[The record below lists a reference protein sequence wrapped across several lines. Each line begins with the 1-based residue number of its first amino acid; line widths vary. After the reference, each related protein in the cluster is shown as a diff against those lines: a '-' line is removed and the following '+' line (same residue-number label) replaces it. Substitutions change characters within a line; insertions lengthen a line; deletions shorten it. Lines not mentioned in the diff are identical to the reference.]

1 MSQRL
6 QTHKIPLSHWCP
18 ETRMLGVGAPA
29 GEPGTWGEPPAPAP
43 GPQIDGPGMALPR
56 QAGRLGS
63 PKAPSAAP
71 EQVHLSYPGETGCM
85 TVTWTTWVPTPSE
98 VQLFGLQLWGPLP
111 LQAQG
116 TFSPFMDGGILW
128 RKLYIH
134 RPNHTAG
141 AAAQVYRCG
150 STQGWSRRFLFRAL
164 KNGPHWSPCL
174 AVFGDIGTDNPR
186 ALPRLCSDTQQ
197 GRYDAVLHVG
207 DFTYNVDQDNAH
219 VRDKFMNLIEPVAA
233 SLPYVTCPG
242 NHEDHYNFSN
252 YKARFIMPGDSEGL
266 WYRAPPGRETVS
278 LAGERPPGNLWMS
291 PLDLPRLPLLQPLPL
306 TLRPSLQKANKN
318 PAAPPWII
326 TMGHRPM
333 YCSSA
338 DWDDCTWRESKVR
351 RGLLGKFYE
360 LEDLFYKYGVDL
372 QLWAHE
378 RSYEHPWPIYNYHV
392 FNGSREMPYTH
403 PRVPVHIITGSA
415 ASRRCEERL
424 TPLTLFPRPW
434 SAVLI
439 KEHGYTRLHN
449 LNETRVHIQQVS
461 DDQIVDDVWVMRPL
475 LGRMMYLWGWRQLS
489 SGTLG
494 LVSDWTISTN
504 QRLERRCP
512 EPSSAPERALPPA
525 QSAPLLWGLV
535 DGEGGKPRMFVG
547 DSTWR
552 RQWPWWRRR
561 KRAEG

>member
-1 MSQRL
+1 MCS
-6 QTHKIPLSHWCP
+6 PLPCWSCCCLLLYFS
-18 ETRMLGVGAPA
+18 LGV
-29 GEPGTWGEPPAPAP
+29 
-43 GPQIDGPGMALPR
+43 Q
-56 QAGRLGS
+56 GS

-134 RPNHTAG
+134 RITLQGLLPRV
-141 AAAQVYRCG
+141 QYVYRCG

-266 WYRAPPGRETVS
+266 WYSWDLGPVHIISFSTEVYFFLHRHLV
-278 LAGERPPGNLWMS
+278 ERQFRWLES
-291 PLDLPRLPLLQPLPL
+291 D
-306 TLRPSLQKANKN
+306 LQKANKN

-415 ASRRCEERL
+415 RCEERL

-461 DDQIVDDVWVMRPL
+461 DDQDGKIVDDVWVMRPL
-475 LGRMMYLWGWRQLS
+475 LGRMMYLW
-489 SGTLG
+489 
-494 LVSDWTISTN
+494 
-504 QRLERRCP
+504 
-512 EPSSAPERALPPA
+512 
-525 QSAPLLWGLV
+525 
-535 DGEGGKPRMFVG
+535 
-547 DSTWR
+547 
-552 RQWPWWRRR
+552 
-561 KRAEG
+561 